1 MADDLDRLFQAP
13 LSEFTAKRNE
23 LLKTAAGADK
33 AAIRTLQK
41 PTVSAWAVNV

>member
-33 AAIRTLQK
+33 AAIIYVQLVK
-41 PTVSAWAVNV
+41 P